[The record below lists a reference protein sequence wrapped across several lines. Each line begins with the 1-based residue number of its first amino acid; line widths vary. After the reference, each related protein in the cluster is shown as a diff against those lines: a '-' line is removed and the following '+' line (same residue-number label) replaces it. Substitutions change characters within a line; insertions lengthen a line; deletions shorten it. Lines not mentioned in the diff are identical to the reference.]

1 MMNYYP
7 YFQLAP
13 VLFGRG
19 VAVQTGEVVKKLG
32 CGNALLV
39 TDPGVAAV
47 GAAETVRAALA
58 AAGVAVTVWD
68 QAQMDCPEQTVRDAA
83 AVARAQKVDCVVG
96 VGGGSVLDTAK
107 AVAAV
112 SVNGDGVLGEMP
124 LYLTGQKQYAVP
136 PLAVIEVPTTSGTG
150 SESTFVAVVT
160 SDALDCKIG
169 LPVHPAYGVVDPLLT
184 RTVPQDITA
193 YTGMDAFSH
202 ANEALT
208 EQKAS
213 RHSDL
218 LAYEAIRLI
227 RDDLPMAIADG
238 SNMEARENLAFASN
252 IAGIS
257 FNESGTHIGHSI
269 AHALGH
275 VYHLPHGVCCA
286 NVTPAVIAFTARTY
300 PEKMKKLG
308 ELMGAVFSSDAPA
321 EIGRAAAKAV
331 REFAARVGVPTFRQ
345 LGLDEEKVLA
355 VRDAVWND
363 ALAHAYGGSFTLED
377 VEQMLLDT
385 LG

>member
-1 MMNYYP
+1 MSDYP

-13 VLFGRG
+13 VLFGWG
-19 VAVQTGEVVKKLG
+19 AADQTGEIVKNLG

-39 TDPGVAAV
+39 TDVGVVAA
-47 GAAETVRAALA
+47 GATERVRAALA
-58 AAGVAVTVWD
+58 AAGVAVSVWD
-68 QAQMDCPEQTVRDAA
+68 QAQTDCPEQTVRAA
-83 AVARAQKVDCVVG
+83 AAIARAQNVDCVVG

-112 SVNGDGVLGEMP
+112 AVNGDDVLHEMP
-124 LYLTGQKQYAVP
+124 LYLAGQKQYAVS
-136 PLAVIEVPTTSGTG
+136 PLPVIEVPTTSGTG

-160 SDALDCKIG
+160 SDDLDCKIG
-169 LPVHPAYGVVDPLLT
+169 LPVHPAYGVVDPQLT
-184 RTVPQDITA
+184 LTVPQDITA

-208 EQKAS
+208 ERKAS

-218 LAYEAIRLI
+218 LAYEAVRLI
-227 RDDLPMAIADG
+227 RDNLPAAVADG
-238 SNMEARENLAFASN
+238 SNAEARENLAFASN
-252 IAGIS
+252 IAGIA

-275 VYHLPHGVCCA
+275 AYHLPHGVCCA
-286 NVTPAVIAFTARTY
+286 NVTPAVIAFTALTH
-300 PEKMKKLG
+300 PDKMKRLG
-308 ELMGAVFSSDAPA
+308 ALMGAVFTSDEPA
-321 EIGRAAAKAV
+321 EIGRAAAEAV
-331 REFAARVGVPTFRQ
+331 REFAVRVGVPTFRQ

-363 ALAHAYGGSFTLED
+363 GLAHAYGGSFTLEN
-377 VEQMLLDT
+377 VERILLDT
-385 LG
+385 L

>member
-1 MMNYYP
+1 MRHDP

-13 VLFGRG
+13 VLFGWG
-19 VAVQTGEVVKKLG
+19 VSAQAGEVVQKLG
-32 CGNALLV
+32 CGNAILI
-39 TDPGVAAV
+39 TDAGVAAA
-47 GAAETVRAALA
+47 GAAEKIRTSLEAS
-58 AAGVAVTVWD
+58 GVDVTVWD
-68 QAQMDCPEQTVRDAA
+68 QAQTDCPEGTVRVAA
-83 AVARAQKVDCVVG
+83 ALAREKKADCVVG

-112 SVNGDGVLGEMP
+112 AVNGDGVLGEMP
-124 LYLTGQKQYAVP
+124 LYLTGQKQYAAA
-136 PLAVIEVPTTSGTG
+136 PLPVIEIPTTSGTG

-169 LPVHPAYGVVDPLLT
+169 LPVNPAYGIVDPQLT
-184 RTVPQDITA
+184 LTVPPDVTA

-227 RDDLPMAIADG
+227 RENLPAAVADG
-238 SNMEARENLAFASN
+238 SNAEARENLAFASN
-252 IAGIS
+252 LAGIS

-275 VYHLPHGVCCA
+275 RYHLPHGICCA

-300 PEKMKKLG
+300 PEKIKKLG
-308 ELMGAVFSSDAPA
+308 TWMGAVYSSDEPEA
-321 EIGRAAAKAV
+321 IGQAAAKAV
-331 REFAARVGVPTFRQ
+331 RDFAARVGVPTFRQ
-345 LGLDEEKVLA
+345 LGLDAEKVLA

-363 ALAHAYGGSFTLED
+363 GLAHAYGGDLKPEDLEHI
-377 VEQMLLDT
+377 LLDT
-385 LG
+385 L

>member
-1 MMNYYP
+1 MHNYP

-13 VLFGRG
+13 VLFGWG
-19 VAVQTGEVVKKLG
+19 VSAQTGAVVQKLG
-32 CGNALLV
+32 CSNAVLI
-39 TDPGVAAV
+39 TDAGVSAA
-47 GAAETVRAALA
+47 GAVEKVRASLEACEIR
-58 AAGVAVTVWD
+58 VTVWD
-68 QAQMDCPEQTVRDAA
+68 QAQTDCPEGTVRTAA
-83 AVARAQKVDCVVG
+83 ALARDKKADCVVG

-112 SVNGDGVLGEMP
+112 AVNGDGVLAEMP
-124 LYLTGQKQYAVP
+124 LYLTGQKQYAAA
-136 PLAVIEVPTTSGTG
+136 PLPVIEVPTTSGTG

-169 LPVHPAYGVVDPLLT
+169 LPVDPAYGIVDPQLT
-184 RTVPQDITA
+184 LTVPRDVTA

-218 LAYEAIRLI
+218 LAYAAIRLI
-227 RDDLPMAIADG
+227 RDNLPAAVADG
-238 SNMEARENLAFASN
+238 GNAEARENLAFASN

-275 VYHLPHGVCCA
+275 AYHLPHGICCA

-308 ELMGAVFSSDAPA
+308 EEMGAVYSSEDPA
-321 EIGRAAAKAV
+321 EIGRAAAQAV

-345 LGLDEEKVLA
+345 LGLNEEKVLA
-355 VRDAVWND
+355 VREAVWND
-363 ALAHAYGGSFTLED
+363 GLAHAYGGSFTPED
-377 VEQMLLDT
+377 IERILLDT
-385 LG
+385 L